1 MKDLPELTTEQEIKL
16 KDNIKGFREY
26 AKTMEFQKGATERAQ
41 RKAMFEAITPEKL
54 KSLTEYEFGIHKA
67 LIVLSLLWYQRGRKC
82 GKNSFT
88 KSASFSGARPRL
100 SSPSG

>member
-54 KSLTEYEFGIHKA
+54 KSLTEYEFGK
-67 LIVLSLLWYQRGRKC
+67 LISVLW
-82 GKNSFT
+82 
-88 KSASFSGARPRL
+88 ASRMG
-100 SSPSG
+100 